1 MGIQGQYSVGICGNF
16 HFCAIAQKQSVGGK
30 MKPNWSQETYIK
42 AYKFAAQAHQGQK
55 IPGSEIPYIMHIS
68 FVSMEVIAALNA
80 DTEYDGNLAIQ
91 CAILHDTIEDTNTTY
106 EQIKTEFGEAVANGV
121 LALTKNNSLAK
132 HLQMADSLQ
141 RIKQQPKEI
150 WIVKL
155 ADRIS
160 NLQAPPHYWHIEKI
174 TKYREEGIQ
183 IYQAL
188 KDASDF
194 LASRLAKKIEDYQ
207 SFLSQV

>member
-1 MGIQGQYSVGICGNF
+1 M
-16 HFCAIAQKQSVGGK
+16 KQ
-30 MKPNWSQETYIK
+30 NWLQETYIT

-80 DTEYDGNLAIQ
+80 DKQYDGNLAIQ
-91 CAILHDTIEDTNTTY
+91 CAILHDTIEDTNITY
-106 EQIKTEFGEAVANGV
+106 EQIKTEFGDEVANGV
-121 LALTKNNSLAK
+121 LALTKDNSLAK

-160 NLQAPPHYWHIEKI
+160 NLQAPPHYWNPEKI
-174 TKYREEGIQ
+174 NKYREEGIQ
-183 IYQAL
+183 IYQTL

-207 SFLSQV
+207 SIRFS